1 MTQGA
6 PVNNSRNDGATAA
19 NQPQENYRALEIIA
33 YTLFAIGP
41 MVGNGALVMLNALAS
56 DFNVDPTDVMLAITA
71 FMIPFAVVQLF
82 SGAISDTKGRVPV
95 LTFGVTVYL
104 IAMLLE
110 IFSTSLPMFILASV
124 ISGFGFGF
132 VNPVLVALI
141 TDGCSPSGI
150 PKRMGIVGAL
160 AAISVGLGPA
170 IAGQLMVFGWQMF
183 YAVFLVLSLLCLA
196 LLRLVK
202 RPVNK
207 QSDRPAIGELISNL
221 SLELKRPVVLLL
233 MLCIFTVGLSYSA
246 TIQWTSRGMVG
257 VDEGTIGLL
266 LLLTGIVG
274 FVAGVSLN
282 RITGLRGIGTV
293 IALGLISLFT
303 AVVILL
309 FAGDLASPA
318 NLPLVAAALLIAG
331 WAGGTLSPVLMTY
344 SQILSPERRGVL
356 AGALT
361 SSMFIGNAL
370 NVPIYSSIFAF
381 GIQWVY
387 TAILVVAVALSIL
400 MMMLYRTAPRPSTG

>member
-1 MTQGA
+1 MTQSA
-6 PVNNSRNDGATAA
+6 PVDNSSTDGVPASS
-19 NQPQENYRALEIIA
+19 QPQENYRSLEIIA

-41 MVGNGALVMLNALAS
+41 MVGNGVLVMLDAMAS

-71 FMIPFAVVQLF
+71 FMVPFAIVQLF

-95 LTFGVTVYL
+95 LTLGIVVYL
-104 IAMLLE
+104 LAMLLE
-110 IFSTSLPMFILASV
+110 IFSTSLPMFILASI
-124 ISGFGFGF
+124 ISGIGFGF

-141 TDGCSPSGI
+141 TDGCSPSSI
-150 PKRMGIVGAL
+150 PKRMGIIGAL
-160 AAISVGLGPA
+160 AAMSVGLGPA
-170 IAGQLMVFGWQMF
+170 IAGQLVVFGWQMF

-202 RPVNK
+202 RPVSM
-207 QSDRPAIGELISNL
+207 QSGRPAIRELVSNL

-233 MLCIFTVGLSYSA
+233 MLCIFAVGLSYSA
-246 TIQWTSRGMVG
+246 TIQWTSRGMAG

-266 LLLTGIVG
+266 LLLTGVVG
-274 FVAGVSLN
+274 GVAGVSMS
-282 RITGLRGIGTV
+282 RIMRFRGIGTV

-303 AVVILL
+303 AVTVLL
-309 FAGDLASPA
+309 LAGDLASPA

-331 WAGGTLSPVLMTY
+331 LAGGTLSPVLMTY
-344 SQILSPERRGVL
+344 SQTLSPERRGVL

-387 TAILVVAVALSIL
+387 TAILIVAVALSIL
-400 MMMLYRTAPRPSTG
+400 MMMLYRIAPRPSTD

>member
-6 PVNNSRNDGATAA
+6 PVNGSRNDDAPAA
-19 NQPQENYRALEIIA
+19 SHPQENYRALEIIA
-33 YTLFAIGP
+33 YILFTIGP
-41 MVGNGALVMLNALAS
+41 MIGNGVLVMLDAMAS
-56 DFNVDPTDVMLAITA
+56 DFNVNPTDVMLAITA

-82 SGAISDTKGRVPV
+82 SGAISDTMGRVPV
-95 LTFGVTVYL
+95 LTFGILVYL

-110 IFSTSLPMFILASV
+110 IFSTSLPMFILASI

-141 TDGCSPSGI
+141 TDGCSPSSI

-170 IAGQLMVFGWQMF
+170 IAGQLVIFGWQMF
-183 YAVFLVLSLLCLA
+183 YSVFFVLSLLCLT

-202 RPVNK
+202 RPVSR
-207 QSDRPAIGELISNL
+207 QSGKSAIGDLISNL

-233 MLCIFTVGLSYSA
+233 MLCIFAVGLSYTA
-246 TIQWTSRGMVG
+246 TIQWTSRGMAG
-257 VDEGTIGLL
+257 VDEGMIGLL

-274 FVAGVSLN
+274 GVAGISMS
-282 RITGLRGIGTV
+282 RIIGLRGIGTV
-293 IALGLISLFT
+293 IALGLVSLFT
-303 AVVILL
+303 AVIILL
-309 FAGDLASPA
+309 LAGNLASPV
-318 NLPLVAAALLIAG
+318 NLPLIAAALLIAG

-356 AGALT
+356 AGILT

-381 GIQWVY
+381 GIQWVF
-387 TAILVVAVALSIL
+387 TAILAVAVVLSIL
-400 MMMLYRTAPRPSTG
+400 MVMLHRIAPKPAIE

>member
-1 MTQGA
+1 M
-6 PVNNSRNDGATAA
+6 NNSRNDETPAA
-19 NQPQENYRALEIIA
+19 GHPQENYRALELVA

-41 MVGNGALVMLNALAS
+41 MVGNGVLVMLDAMAS

-71 FMIPFAVVQLF
+71 FMIPFAIVQLF

-95 LTFGVTVYL
+95 LTFGIIVYL

-141 TDGCSPSGI
+141 TDGCAPSSI
-150 PKRMGIVGAL
+150 PKRMGVVGAL

-170 IAGQLMVFGWQMF
+170 IAGQLVVFGWQTF
-183 YAVFLVLSLLCLA
+183 YAIFLVLSLLCLA

-202 RPVNK
+202 RPVNR
-207 QSDRPAIGELISNL
+207 QSDRPAIGNLISNL

-233 MLCIFTVGLSYSA
+233 MLCIFAVGLSYSA
-246 TIQWTSRGMVG
+246 TIQWTSRGMAG

-274 FVAGVSLN
+274 FMAGVSMN
-282 RITGLRGIGTV
+282 RIIGLRGIGTV
-293 IALGLISLFT
+293 IVLGLISLFT
-303 AVVILL
+303 AVVILML
-309 FAGDLASPA
+309 AGNLASPV

-387 TAILVVAVALSIL
+387 TAILVVAVGLSIL
-400 MMMLYRTAPRPSTG
+400 MVLLYRAAPKPSVD

>member
-1 MTQGA
+1 VSTNGKDMTQGA
-6 PVNNSRNDGATAA
+6 PVNNSRDDEAPATGH
-19 NQPQENYRALEIIA
+19 PQENYRALELVA

-41 MVGNGALVMLNALAS
+41 MVGNGVLVMLDAMAS
-56 DFNVDPTDVMLAITA
+56 DFNVNPTDVMLAITA
-71 FMIPFAVVQLF
+71 FMIPFAIVQLF

-95 LTFGVTVYL
+95 LTFGIFVYL

-110 IFSTSLPMFILASV
+110 IFSTSLPMFILANV

-170 IAGQLMVFGWQMF
+170 IAGQLVVFGWQMF

-196 LLRLVK
+196 LLRFVK
-202 RPVNK
+202 RPANK
-207 QSDRPAIGELISNL
+207 QSGRPAIGDLISNL

-233 MLCIFTVGLSYSA
+233 MLCIFAVGLSYSA
-246 TIQWTSRGMVG
+246 TI
-257 VDEGTIGLL
+257 

-274 FVAGVSLN
+274 FVAGVSMN
-282 RITGLRGIGTV
+282 RIMGLRGIGTV
-293 IALGLISLFT
+293 IVLGLISLFT
-303 AVVILL
+303 AVIILL
-309 FAGDLASPA
+309 LTGDLASPT

>member
-6 PVNNSRNDGATAA
+6 PVNDSGNDGAPVAG
-19 NQPQENYRALEIIA
+19 QPKENYRALELIA

-41 MVGNGALVMLNALAS
+41 MVGNGVLVMLDAMAS
-56 DFNVDPTDVMLAITA
+56 DFNVNPTDVMLAITA
-71 FMIPFAVVQLF
+71 FMIPVAIVQLF

-95 LTFGVTVYL
+95 LTFGIFVYL
-104 IAMLLE
+104 IAMLME
-110 IFSTSLPMFILASV
+110 IFSTSLSMFILASV

-170 IAGQLMVFGWQMF
+170 IAGQLVVFGWQMF
-183 YAVFLVLSLLCLA
+183 YAVFLILSLLCLA

-202 RPVNK
+202 RPVSK
-207 QSDRPAIGELISNL
+207 QSGKPAIGELISNL
-221 SLELKRPVVLLL
+221 SIELKRPVVLLL
-233 MLCIFTVGLSYSA
+233 MLCIFAVGLSYSA
-246 TIQWTSRGMVG
+246 TIQWTSRGMAG
-257 VDEGTIGLL
+257 IDEGVIGLF

-274 FVAGVSLN
+274 GVAGISMS
-282 RITGLRGIGTV
+282 RIIDLRGIGTV
-293 IALGLISLFT
+293 IALGLVSLFT
-303 AVVILL
+303 AVTILL
-309 FAGDLASPA
+309 LTGDLASPA
-318 NLPLVAAALLIAG
+318 NLPLIAVALLIAG

-356 AGALT
+356 AGILT

-381 GIQWVY
+381 GIQGVY
-387 TAILVVAVALSIL
+387 IAILIVAVALSIL
-400 MMMLYRTAPRPSTG
+400 MMKLYRTAPRPSTG

>member
-1 MTQGA
+1 M
-6 PVNNSRNDGATAA
+6 NNSRNDETPAA
-19 NQPQENYRALEIIA
+19 GHPQENYRALELVA

-41 MVGNGALVMLNALAS
+41 MVGNGVLVMLDAMAS
-56 DFNVDPTDVMLAITA
+56 DFNVNPTDVMLAITA
-71 FMIPFAVVQLF
+71 FMIPFAIVQLF

-95 LTFGVTVYL
+95 LTFGIIVYL
-104 IAMLLE
+104 VAMLLE

-141 TDGCSPSGI
+141 TDGCAPSRI
-150 PKRMGIVGAL
+150 PKRMGVVGAL

-170 IAGQLMVFGWQMF
+170 IAGKLVVFGWQMF
-183 YAVFLVLSLLCLA
+183 YALFLVLSLLCLA
-196 LLRLVK
+196 LLLLVN
-202 RPVNK
+202 RPVNR
-207 QSDRPAIGELISNL
+207 QSDRPAIGDLISNL

-233 MLCIFTVGLSYSA
+233 MLCIFALGLSYSA
-246 TIQWTSRGMVG
+246 TIQWTSRGMAG

-274 FVAGVSLN
+274 FVAGVSMN
-282 RITGLRGIGTV
+282 RIIGLRGIGTV
-293 IALGLISLFT
+293 IVLGLISLFT

-309 FAGDLASPA
+309 LAGDLASPA

-387 TAILVVAVALSIL
+387 TAILVVALVLSIL
-400 MMMLYRTAPRPSTG
+400 MVLLYRAAPKPSVD

>member
-1 MTQGA
+1 
-6 PVNNSRNDGATAA
+6 
-19 NQPQENYRALEIIA
+19 LEIIA

-41 MVGNGALVMLNALAS
+41 MVGNGVLVMLDAMAS

-71 FMIPFAVVQLF
+71 FMVPFAVVQLF

-95 LTFGVTVYL
+95 LTFGVFVYL
-104 IAMLLE
+104 IAMLLQ
-110 IFSTSLPMFILASV
+110 IFSTSLSMFILASV

-141 TDGCSPSGI
+141 TDGCSPSSI

-170 IAGQLMVFGWQMF
+170 IAGQLVVFGWQMF
-183 YAVFLVLSLLCLA
+183 YAVFLVLSLLCFA
-196 LLRLVK
+196 LLRLVN
-202 RPVNK
+202 RPVNR
-207 QSDRPAIGELISNL
+207 QSDRPGRPGIGELISNL

-233 MLCIFTVGLSYSA
+233 MLCIFAVGLSYSA
-246 TIQWTSRGMVG
+246 TIQWTSRGMAG

-274 FVAGVSLN
+274 GVAGVSMS
-282 RITGLRGIGTV
+282 RIMRLRGVGTV
-293 IALGLISLFT
+293 ITLGLISLFT

-309 FAGDLASPA
+309 LAGDLASPV

-331 WAGGTLSPVLMTY
+331 WAGGTLSPILMTY

-356 AGALT
+356 AGTLT

-370 NVPIYSSIFAF
+370 NVPIYSIIFAF

-387 TAILVVAVALSIL
+387 TAILVVAVALSML